1 MRIIADNYI
10 EKGLN
15 KGIEQRNV
23 EIACHIPK
31 KNTDI
36 KFISSVTD
44 LYY

>member
-10 EKGLN
+10 EK
-15 KGIEQRNV
+15 RNV